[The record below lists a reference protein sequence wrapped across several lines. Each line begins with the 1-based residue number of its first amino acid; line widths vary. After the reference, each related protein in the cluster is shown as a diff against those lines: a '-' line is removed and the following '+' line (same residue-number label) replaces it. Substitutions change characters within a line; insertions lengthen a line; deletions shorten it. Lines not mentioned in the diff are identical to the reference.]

1 MIIQKHILLAGCLV
15 FFSSIANP
23 ALADS
28 WDPVDDTAAGATS
41 LLAPTLSNQTH
52 GAHALSSTDTN
63 DWFKINLTAG
73 ITYLFEATGFSDTQG
88 FLYSDTNGTLVAW
101 NEDDGN
107 EGANFL
113 IIYTPSSFG
122 EYYLKVEEWLNGD
135 ADYVFNYRI
144 AIDTWDPGDDT
155 GAGATIRSIGDEYEH
170 TEGPHSLTDTDS
182 ADWYRFSL
190 RAGNT
195 YRFEAAGNWDTFGR
209 LFSDS
214 AGTLEVAS
222 NDDSLDIVIGETSFR
237 VDYASTVTG
246 DYYLQVVQTNNPIEY
261 ANYDFNYRLIEDE
274 WDPADDSE
282 GGATTLSPIDE
293 IIREHGP
300 HALNDTDT
308 NDWFE
313 VVLVAGQTYRFESIG
328 DSDTEAYLYSDS
340 AGTIEEAH
348 SDDFQPLVDSNFQI
362 FYTPLSS
369 GTYYLKVKHSTSGK
383 SAIYQLEYGIENDL
397 DDDGMSDVWE
407 VAYFGSTNAHPN
419 AYGDSD
425 QFTNIEE
432 YIAGTD
438 PTNTASFFVVTNG
451 ISGGN
456 FVVEWPSVAARE
468 YKVLWAESLTNSFM
482 PQGLPI
488 DHPQNSYTDTA
499 HNAESSGFYK
509 VEVQLK

>member
-1 MIIQKHILLAGCLV
+1 MIAQKLKRLAGYSIIFCSLAS
-15 FFSSIANP
+15 FSV
-23 ALADS
+23 ADT
-28 WDPVDDTAAGATS
+28 WDPADDMVAGAT
-41 LLAPTLSNQTH
+41 LLPAPTLSNQTNGTH
-52 GAHALSSTDTN
+52 FLDASDTQ
-63 DWFKINLTAG
+63 DWFKIPLAAG
-73 ITYLFEATGFSDTQG
+73 TTYLFETTGPSDTEG
-88 FLYSDTNGTLVAW
+88 FLYSDTNGTLVVS
-101 NEDDGN
+101 NSDDG
-107 EGANFL
+107 EVFNFL
-113 IIYTPSSFG
+113 IVYTPSTT
-122 EYYLKVEEWLNGD
+122 EDYYLKVEEWSNGAANFVLNYKIALDAWDSGD
-135 ADYVFNYRI
+135 N
-144 AIDTWDPGDDT
+144 TS
-155 GAGATIRSIGDEYEH
+155 AGAALRAIGDEFEH
-170 TEGPHSLTDTDS
+170 TEGPHSLTETDTS
-182 ADWYRFSL
+182 DWYRFSL
-190 RAGNT
+190 VAGNT
-195 YRFEAAGNWDTFGR
+195 YRFESAGNWDTFGR

-237 VDYASTVTG
+237 VDYTSTATG
-246 DYYLQVVQTNNPIEY
+246 DYYLQVVQTNNTIEY

-274 WDPADDSE
+274 WDPADDS
-282 GGATTLSPIDE
+282 GSSATVLSPIDE
-293 IIREHGP
+293 TVREHGP

-456 FVVEWPSVAARE
+456 FVVEWASVAARE
-468 YKVLWAESLTNSFM
+468 YKVLWAESLTNGFVQ
-482 PQGLPI
+482 QGDMI
-488 DHPQNSYTDTA
+488 DHPQNSYTA
-499 HNAESSGFYK
+499 HSAESSGFYK